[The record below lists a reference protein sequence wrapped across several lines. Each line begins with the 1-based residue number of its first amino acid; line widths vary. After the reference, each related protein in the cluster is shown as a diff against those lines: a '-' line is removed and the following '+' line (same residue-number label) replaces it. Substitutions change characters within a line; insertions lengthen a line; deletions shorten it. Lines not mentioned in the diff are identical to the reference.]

1 MDETVV
7 GIILLLVGCAMILW
21 RDRFARKTIEEQN
34 RVWGFRFGEREE
46 KRTKLIVFVVGTGF
60 IIFGL
65 LALSGVWEF
74 RS

>member
-46 KRTKLIVFVVGTGF
+46 KRTKLIVFVVGMGF
-60 IIFGL
+60 IVFGL
-65 LALSGVWEF
+65 LALSGVWQF